1 MNRAEAIEFAKEQQE
16 IFGGKMGEFLAFVEN
31 ELTQP
36 NASNTLNALDCDD
49 LISRKALYE
58 KTAEWEAQAL
68 HLVEI
73 HLHDEDLTEW
83 RKWSA
88 ILNDR
93 TAFKFDVADAPSAS
107 PRWIPVTERL
117 PGIDTD
123 VLISYRY
130 KEGEGDTSHAYIDI
144 TSYGD
149 LYFGGNPVHSAIDGN
164 RIKHWRAPFAYF
176 DSNYEVI
183 AWMPLPQP
191 WKGAD
196 DE

>member
-1 MNRAEAIEFAKEQQE
+1 MN
-16 IFGGKMGEFLAFVEN
+16 
-31 ELTQP
+31 
-36 NASNTLNALDCDD
+36 D
-49 LISRKALYE
+49 LISRAGVIDWYCK
-58 KTAEWEAQAL
+58 WECNSKYCGIPCRE
-68 HLVEI
+68 VEEMQG
-73 HLHDEDLTEW
+73 L
-83 RKWSA
+83 
-88 ILNDR
+88 
-93 TAFKFDVADAPSAS
+93 PSAE

-117 PGIDTD
+117 PEIDTD

-176 DSNYEVI
+176 DSNYEVT

-196 DE
+196 DEAD